1 MTAQTIMNPNPVALR
16 STDTVGTA
24 ARYIL
29 THRLRH
35 LPVVDEEGRY
45 LGIFGIFSLLQLT
58 LPKAVMV
65 DRGLADVSFL
75 SGGLPE
81 LRERLREQADELVI
95 NSLRQDVPT
104 VSPETPLMETVLLLL
119 RTRMALPVVIEET
132 GRLVGTIS
140 SWEAL
145 NSIVGEEG
153 I

>member
-16 STDTVGTA
+16 SMDTVGTA
-24 ARYIL
+24 AQYML
-29 THRLRH
+29 AHHLRH

-58 LPKAVMV
+58 MPKAVMV
-65 DRGLADVSFL
+65 NGGLEDVSFL

-81 LRERLREQADELVI
+81 LRGRLQEHADELVI
-95 NSLRQDVPT
+95 DSLRQDVPT
-104 VSPETPLMETVLLLL
+104 VSPDTPLIETVLLLL

-145 NSIVGEEG
+145 NRIAGEEG
-153 I
+153 A